1 MSNIEIDDLLVALD
15 DESNHSILNMT
26 SEKID
31 NMKKTV
37 LNEIGLPDEKINS
50 LMTTLKYYMYVDE
63 IPDLRVGAF
72 IRWIPL
78 KDPSYVHL
86 TRGGYICEIN
96 ICAKGVAIVLKNH
109 FNRYFQVLLNNC
121 LIFRKLNDEEKI
133 LLAAMNYLN
142 TNN

>member
-15 DESNHSILNMT
+15 DESNHSILNLT
-26 SEKID
+26 SEKIN
-31 NMKKTV
+31 NMKETV
-37 LNEIGLPDEKINS
+37 LKEIGLPSEQIES

-78 KDPSYVHL
+78 KDPKYIHL

-96 ICAKGVAIVLKNH
+96 ICKKGVGIVLKNQ
-109 FNRYFQVLLNNC
+109 FNKYFQVLLNNC

-142 TNN
+142 EN

>member
-15 DESNHSILNMT
+15 DESNHSILNLT
-26 SEKID
+26 SEKIN
-31 NMKKTV
+31 NMKQTV
-37 LNEIGLPDEKINS
+37 LKEIGLPSEQIES

-78 KDPSYVHL
+78 KDPKYIHL

-96 ICAKGVAIVLKNH
+96 ICKKGVGIVLKNQ
-109 FNRYFQVLLNNC
+109 FNKYFQVLLNNC

-142 TNN
+142 EN

>member
-15 DESNHSILNMT
+15 DESNHSILNLT
-26 SEKID
+26 SEKIN
-31 NMKKTV
+31 NMKQTV
-37 LNEIGLPDEKINS
+37 LKEIGLPSEQIES

-78 KDPSYVHL
+78 KDPKYIHL

-96 ICAKGVAIVLKNH
+96 ICKKGVGIVLKNQ
-109 FNRYFQVLLNNC
+109 FNKYFQVLLNNC
-121 LIFRKLNDEEKI
+121 LIF
-133 LLAAMNYLN
+133 
-142 TNN
+142 

>member
-15 DESNHSILNMT
+15 DESNHSILNLT
-26 SEKID
+26 SEKIN
-31 NMKKTV
+31 NMKQTV
-37 LNEIGLPDEKINS
+37 LKEIGLPSEQIEY

-78 KDPSYVHL
+78 KDPKYIHL

-96 ICAKGVAIVLKNH
+96 ICKKGVGIVLKNQ
-109 FNRYFQVLLNNC
+109 FNKYFQVLLNNC

-142 TNN
+142 EN